1 LCGQDLNRILL
12 TLASKNCT
20 KIVLQ
25 YARHSPGVLI
35 IYLKRPLGR
44 IFAPFLPYGQDPL
57 ALFISIEAK
66 HVLAYRENI
75 NRVHIYTQELGKDPL
90 IPQLRCS
97 Y

>member
-1 LCGQDLNRILL
+1 MCRQDLSILL
-12 TLASKNCT
+12 IALASKNCT

-25 YARHSPGVLI
+25 YARHNPGILI
-35 IYLKRPLGR
+35 IHPRRTVEY

-57 ALFISIEAK
+57 ALFLSREARRI
-66 HVLAYRENI
+66 LAYRENI
-75 NRVHIYTQELGKDPL
+75 NRVHIYTQELGKHSL